1 MVLLNV
7 DQHKWSLGLE
17 RVRSALDALDH
28 PERSY
33 PHVLIAGTN
42 GKGSTCI
49 YLEKILMS
57 TGRRVGTTM
66 SPHVT
71 RFTERFRINGKEASS
86 HELRRL
92 REELET
98 IVGELGLTYFEW
110 CVILAVVLFARNKI
124 DVGIFEVGLGG
135 RYDASNALDPAVSII
150 TDISI
155 DHTDYLGNT
164 ITAIAGEKVLVAR
177 PGRPL
182 VTSATSEALGVIK
195 DHAHSIGA
203 QLHVMKDPSI
213 EAVALAGGPQKGNAA
228 LALLCA
234 HLLGAVP
241 EESALNHALMTSF
254 LPGRIEKVGGRII
267 MDVAHNPSS
276 MLVLVEHLKNYG
288 FDGVAVAGILSD
300 KDYLTIIMTLKEI
313 CSHLFIAPVRSP
325 RSWGEPEM
333 RRVEALGN
341 VTVFKS
347 ITLAFTEAIQT
358 GLPVVVTGSFYT
370 VGEVRELLICPGW
383 SS

>member
-1 MVLLNV
+1 MVLLSI

-66 SPHVT
+66 SPHVS

-92 REELET
+92 REELGT
-98 IVGELGLTYFEW
+98 LVGELGLTYFEW
-110 CVILAVVLFARNKI
+110 CVILAAQLFARNKI

-164 ITAIAGEKVLVAR
+164 ITAIAGEKAQIAR

-182 VTSATSEALGVIK
+182 VTSATSEALQVIK

-203 QLHVMKDPSI
+203 QLHVMKDPGI
-213 EAVALAGGPQKGNAA
+213 PAVALAGGPQKGNAA

-347 ITLAFTEAIQT
+347 ITQAFTEAIQT

>member
-1 MVLLNV
+1 MVLLSV

-17 RVRSALDALDH
+17 RVRSALDALGH

-66 SPHVT
+66 SPHVS

-92 REELET
+92 REELGT

-110 CVILAVVLFARNKI
+110 CVILAAQLFARNKI

-164 ITAIAGEKVLVAR
+164 ITAIAGEKVEIAR

-182 VTSATSEALGVIK
+182 VTSATSEALQVIK

-203 QLHVMKDPSI
+203 QLHVMKDPGI
-213 EAVALAGGPQKGNAA
+213 PAVALAGGPQKGNAA

-234 HLLGAVP
+234 HLLGAVL

-347 ITLAFTEAIQT
+347 ITQAFTEAIQT

>member
-17 RVRSALDALDH
+17 RVRKALDALDH
-28 PERSY
+28 PEHTY

-57 TGRRVGTTM
+57 AGRRVGTTI
-66 SPHVT
+66 SPHVS
-71 RFTERFRINGKEASS
+71 RFTERFRINGKEVSS

-98 IVGELGLTYFEW
+98 LVGEFDLTYFEW
-110 CVILAVVLFARNKI
+110 CVILAVQLFAGNKV
-124 DVGIFEVGLGG
+124 DAGIFEVGLGG

-164 ITAIAGEKVLVAR
+164 VSAIAGEKALIAR
-177 PGRPL
+177 TGRPL
-182 VTSATSEALGVIK
+182 VTSATGEALQVIRG
-195 DHAHSIGA
+195 HARSIGA
-203 QLHVMKDPSI
+203 RLHEMKDPSI
-213 EAVALAGGPQKGNAA
+213 GAVALEGGPQKRNAA
-228 LALLCA
+228 LALRA
-234 HLLGAVP
+234 AQLLGAVSDRP
-241 EESALNHALMTSF
+241 ALNHALMTSF
-254 LPGRIEKVGGRII
+254 LPGRIEKAGGGII

-276 MLVLVEHLKNYG
+276 MLVLVEHLKNEG
-288 FDGVAVAGILSD
+288 FDGVGVAGILAD
-300 KDYLTIIMTLKEI
+300 KDYLAIIMTLKEI
-313 CSHLFIAPVRSP
+313 CPHLFIAPVRSP

-333 RRVEALGN
+333 RRVEALGG
-341 VTVFKS
+341 VTVCTS
-347 ITLAFTEAIQT
+347 ITQAFTEAVRT

>member
-7 DQHKWSLGLE
+7 DQHKWSFGLE
-17 RVRSALDALDH
+17 RVRKALDALDH
-28 PERSY
+28 PERAY

-49 YLEKILMS
+49 FLEKILMS

-66 SPHVT
+66 SPHVS
-71 RFTERFRINGKEASS
+71 RFTERFRINGSQAHS
-86 HELRRL
+86 HELKRL
-92 REELET
+92 REELEPL
-98 IVGELGLTYFEW
+98 VGDFGLTYFEW
-110 CVILAVVLFARNKI
+110 CVILAAQLFARNRI

-150 TDISI
+150 TEISI

-164 ITAIAGEKVLVAR
+164 LTAIAGEKALIAR

-182 VTSATSEALGVIK
+182 VTSATGEALGVIK
-195 DHAHSIGA
+195 EHASSMGA
-203 QLHVMKDPSI
+203 QLHVMKDPGI
-213 EAVALAGGPQKGNAA
+213 RAVALAGGPQKSNAA

-234 HLLGAVP
+234 QLLGAIP
-241 EESALNHALMTSF
+241 EESALTNALMTTF
-254 LPGRIEKVGGRII
+254 LPGRIEKVGIRLI

-276 MLVLVEHLKNYG
+276 MLVLVEHLKDSG

-325 RSWGEPEM
+325 RSWGESEM
-333 RRVEALGN
+333 RRVEALGS
-341 VTVFKS
+341 VTVCES
-347 ITLAFTEAIQT
+347 VTQAFTEAIQT

>member
-17 RVRSALDALDH
+17 RVRRALDALDH
-28 PERSY
+28 PERAY

-49 YLEKILMS
+49 FLEKILMS

-66 SPHVT
+66 SPHVS
-71 RFTERFRINGKEASS
+71 RFTERFRINGSQSNS
-86 HELRRL
+86 HELKRL
-92 REELET
+92 REELEPF
-98 IVGELGLTYFEW
+98 VGEFNLTYFEW
-110 CVILAVVLFARNKI
+110 CVILAAQLFARNKV

-164 ITAIAGEKVLVAR
+164 ITAIAGEKALIAR

-182 VTSATSEALGVIK
+182 VTSATGEALEVIK
-195 DHAHSIGA
+195 EHASSMGA
-203 QLHVMKDPSI
+203 QLHVMKDPDI
-213 EAVALAGGPQKGNAA
+213 TAVSMAGGPQKGNAA

-234 HLLGAVP
+234 QLLGAIP
-241 EESALNHALMTSF
+241 GKSALTHALMTSF
-254 LPGRIEKVGGRII
+254 LPGRIEKVGQRLI

-276 MLVLVEHLKNYG
+276 MLVLVEHLKNSG
-288 FDGVAVAGILSD
+288 FDGVGVAGILSD

-333 RRVEALGN
+333 RRVEALGG
-341 VTVFKS
+341 VTVCLS
-347 ITLAFTEAIQT
+347 ITQSFTEAIQT